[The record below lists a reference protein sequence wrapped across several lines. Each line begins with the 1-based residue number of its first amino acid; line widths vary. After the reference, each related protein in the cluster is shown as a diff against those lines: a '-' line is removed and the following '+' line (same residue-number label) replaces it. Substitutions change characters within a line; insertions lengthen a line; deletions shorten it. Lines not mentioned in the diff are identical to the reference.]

1 MKLRILVVDDHDVVC
16 AGIRALIEHIEGAE
30 VVGEACDGRAAVSQA
45 RTLVPD
51 VILMDL
57 IMPELNGLDAG
68 RQILAQGAGVK
79 LIALS
84 ARSDRQMV
92 IDALQAGFSGFL
104 TKRSVRNELGAA
116 LKTVADGKTY
126 LSPLVQDVVI
136 SDYVRSLSTN
146 PPSAINP
153 LTVREREVLRLV
165 AEGMTSKEISNALHV
180 APKTVETH
188 RVQIMKKLDIRSVA
202 GLTKYAVRHG
212 LTLPE

>member
-1 MKLRILVVDDHDVVC
+1 LKLRILVVDDHDVVC